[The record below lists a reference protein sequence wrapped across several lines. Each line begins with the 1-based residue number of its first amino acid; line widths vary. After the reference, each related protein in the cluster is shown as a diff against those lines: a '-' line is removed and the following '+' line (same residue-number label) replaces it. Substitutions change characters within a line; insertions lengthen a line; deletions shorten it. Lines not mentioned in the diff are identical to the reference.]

1 MGPIKTALSLIP
13 SFRHSGSRIAY
24 EELPSHDMSH
34 ASSPLDESP
43 IMSDSWRKGISAPRR
58 RLGLLLRTSPRRLC
72 LVTLAVFFTLVLIAG
87 GSFRARRYY
96 KEKDKPDER
105 IPYHWE
111 LYPRLNGFYNGVRSL
126 VSYSDWVPE
135 QQDTSN
141 TKIQIHKAPPFDP
154 VSVNPYPD
162 YGSDEYLEDHYP
174 VQRCYVDDNEVY
186 PAPDVFA
193 YPGIPAG
200 MTAPFWGSYESI
212 GTAPDRCWE
221 RFGRFG
227 PYGYSYN
234 PSEGGLGLANKTA
247 HAGADKIEDMFTKV
261 DYRDVNWG
269 KAQKTCL
276 EKNRK
281 RFNPKAVVGD
291 NDSATGQKKAVKRS
305 AYVLR
310 TWTGY
315 KYTDIQLLSLRAMI
329 NELSLKSGGEYDVH
343 LLVHVKDDKIP
354 IWASEEVYNE
364 TLRAN
369 VPEEFWGIT
378 TLWSEQLMRLYYPGP
393 FRDED
398 NLENHSK
405 SDIYGVY
412 RSAHFALQWFA
423 QQHQEYE
430 FFWNWEMDIRYTG
443 HYYEFHNGVSNW
455 AAEQPRKLLWER
467 SSRFWIPGIHGS
479 WAKFSQHVE
488 RETIERNEKPIW
500 GPVEFPTNGLGRLAS
515 PNETT
520 PPTTIEEDDYQW
532 GVGED
537 ADLIVFD
544 PLFDP
549 ANTNWVFRN
558 DVTGYNTSLE
568 TPPRRAAIITVG
580 RLSRR
585 LLNTMHEETYRKH
598 HTMFPEMWPP
608 TVALHHGYK
617 AVYAPHPVY
626 FDRKWPLDVMDK
638 TFNYPTA
645 PQESPFGWGEHNMQG
660 GTFYYNAGFSG
671 ALWRRWLGAK
681 ENGEGGKKM
690 EESRSDRMCLRGM
703 LYHPIKVESM
713 EN

>member
-1 MGPIKTALSLIP
+1 MGAIKNALSLITSIRSP
-13 SFRHSGSRIAY
+13 ASKIAY
-24 EELPSHDMSH
+24 EELPSHDISH

-43 IMSDSWRKGISAPRR
+43 IMSDVWRKGILPAPRR
-58 RLGLLLRTSPRRLC
+58 RLGLLFRTSPRRL
-72 LVTLAVFFTLVLIAG
+72 VIITLAVFVTLVLIIG
-87 GSFRARRYY
+87 GSFRARHYY
-96 KEKDKPDER
+96 AEKDQQEER

-111 LYPRLNGFYNGVRSL
+111 LYPRLNGFYHGVRAL
-126 VSYSDWVPE
+126 VDYSDWVPE
-135 QQDTSN
+135 QQDTPK
-141 TKIQIHKAPPFDP
+141 TKLKIHKKPPLDP
-154 VSVNPYPD
+154 VVVNPYPD
-162 YGSDEYLEDHYP
+162 FSSNEYLKDHLP
-174 VQRCYVDDNEVY
+174 VQRCYVDENEKH
-186 PAPDVFA
+186 PAPDIFA

-200 MTAPFWGSYESI
+200 MTAPYWGSYESLKI
-212 GTAPDRCWE
+212 APDRCFE

-234 PSEGGLGLANKTA
+234 PAEGGLGLSNKSA
-247 HAGADKIEDMFTKV
+247 HAGAEKIQEMLTKI
-261 DYRDVNWG
+261 DYRKVNWG
-269 KAQKTCL
+269 RAQRNCF
-276 EKNRK
+276 EKNKK
-281 RFNPKAVVGD
+281 RFDPEAARVDSSDGPKK
-291 NDSATGQKKAVKRS
+291 TVKRS

-315 KYTDIQLLSLRAMI
+315 EYTDIQLLSLRAMI

-343 LLVHVKDDKIP
+343 LLVHVKDNNIP
-354 IWASEEVYNE
+354 IWASAEVYNQ
-364 TLRAN
+364 TLREN
-369 VPEEFWGIT
+369 VPEEFWDMT
-378 TLWSEQLMRLYYPGP
+378 TLWSVQQMRTYYPGP

-398 NLENHSK
+398 NVENHSK

-423 QQHQEYE
+423 QQHQEYD
-430 FFWNWEMDIRYTG
+430 FIWNWEMDIRYTG

-479 WAKFSQHVE
+479 WDRFSELVE
-488 RETIERNEKPIW
+488 RETAERKEEPVW
-500 GPVEFPTNGLGRLAS
+500 GPVEFPTSGLGI
-515 PNETT
+515 PFPKDNT
-520 PPTTIEEDDYQW
+520 PPTKMEDDNYAW

-537 ADLIVFD
+537 ADLITFD

-549 ANTNWVFRN
+549 SKTTWVFRN

-568 TPPRRAAIITVG
+568 TPPRRAAIITVA

-585 LLNTMHEETYRKH
+585 LLNTMHEETFRTH
-598 HTMFPEMWPP
+598 HSMFPEMWPP

-638 TFNYPTA
+638 VFNYPPT
-645 PQESPFGWGEHNMQG
+645 PQDSPFGWGEHNMQG
-660 GTFYYNAGFSG
+660 GSFYYNAGFSS

-681 ENGEGGKKM
+681 ENGEGGKKS
-690 EESRSDRMCLRGM
+690 ESWGSDRMCLRGM
-703 LYHPIKVESM
+703 LYHPVKRESI
-713 EN
+713 E